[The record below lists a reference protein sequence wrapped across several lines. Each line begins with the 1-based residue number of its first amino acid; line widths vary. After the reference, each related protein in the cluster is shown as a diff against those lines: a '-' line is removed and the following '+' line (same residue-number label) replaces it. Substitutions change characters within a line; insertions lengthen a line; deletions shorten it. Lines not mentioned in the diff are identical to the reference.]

1 MIYKKKQVCL
11 KHTCKDISSRLLVR
25 EDMSSQKVNDR

>member
-1 MIYKKKQVCL
+1 MIYKKNRCVL
-11 KHTCKDISSRLLVR
+11 KHTCKDISSIILAR